1 MNMETETIEQN
12 PEPALYG
19 RLFGIVEYRHQLKAL
34 CESFATLGAGEI
46 EVLDGLSGIA
56 QLEKWKVDVS
66 QYLFGDMEGEMLQR
80 YLDAVK
86 NNFIVFAAPVESE
99 MATSAAELAKT
110 SGASEV
116 THFGN
121 SMITNY

>member
-1 MNMETETIEQN
+1 METETIEQN